1 MQIGPGVYSHSII
14 FFQICPES
22 RFHNKLVH
30 QQTSNRGKIAQEAI
44 WMQQLS
50 SEFIKIWKLTNLLSM
65 KKDNQAAI
73 AIAKNEKFNNRT
85 KYINILTFHVIR
97 ERISSNKIK
106 LVFHFSRASEDPR
119 FNSHHGQAYISA
131 CPVWIQTTE

>member
-14 FFQICPES
+14 FFQMCPESS

-73 AIAKNEKFNNRT
+73 AIAKNEKLKFNNRT
-85 KYINILTFHVIR
+85 KHIDILTFHVIR
-97 ERISSNKIK
+97 ERISSYKI
-106 LVFHFSRASEDPR
+106 
-119 FNSHHGQAYISA
+119 I
-131 CPVWIQTTE
+131 